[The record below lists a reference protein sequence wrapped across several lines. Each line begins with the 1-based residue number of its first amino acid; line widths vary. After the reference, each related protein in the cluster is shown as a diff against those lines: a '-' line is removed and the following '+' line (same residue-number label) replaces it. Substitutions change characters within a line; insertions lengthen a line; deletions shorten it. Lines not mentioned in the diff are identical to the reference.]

1 MTETNK
7 QQLPETVC
15 LAASILFQL
24 RAEKV
29 ELMDLRGIK
38 DVTDYFLVGTC
49 ESEAQ
54 MQAILNE
61 LTKEFKAKKLSSLGV
76 EYKSGVRW
84 AIFDAGLDLMVH
96 LFEETKREEISL
108 ERLYSDGT
116 ITLLNESD
124 FVNSISSD
132 MADSDEL
139 I

>member
-7 QQLPETVC
+7 QQLPKTVC

-61 LTKEFKAKKLSSLGV
+61 LTKEFKAKKFSSLGV

>member
-1 MTETNK
+1 MIK
-7 QQLPETVC
+7 QNEPNTVIS

-24 RAEKV
+24 RAENV
-29 ELMDLRGIK
+29 ELYDLRGIK
-38 DVTDYFLVGTC
+38 DVTDYFLVATC

-61 LTKEFKAKKLSSLGV
+61 LTKEFKANHFKALGI

-108 ERLYSDGT
+108 NRLYSDAK
-116 ITLLNESD
+116 IEVLEKAAYLKNESKEEAND
-124 FVNSISSD
+124 N
-132 MADSDEL
+132 EL

>member
-7 QQLPETVC
+7 QQLPEIVC

-61 LTKEFKAKKLSSLGV
+61 LTKEFKAKKFSSLGV

>member
-1 MTETNK
+1 MNNIQIQE
-7 QQLPETVC
+7 LPQSVR
-15 LAASILFQL
+15 LAATILFQL

-38 DVTDYFLVGTC
+38 DAADFFLIATC

-61 LTKEFKAKKLSSLGV
+61 LTKEFKVQKINTLGV

-84 AIFDAGLDLMVH
+84 AVFDAGLDLMVH
-96 LFEETKREEISL
+96 LFEETKREEVSFA
-108 ERLYSDGT
+108 RLYSDAQAVE
-116 ITLLNESD
+116 LSEKD
-124 FVNSISSD
+124 FEKEQSTGAV
-132 MADSDEL
+132 SDEL

>member
-7 QQLPETVC
+7 EQLPEVVN
-15 LAASILFQL
+15 LAASILFQC
-24 RAEKV
+24 RAEQV

-49 ESEAQ
+49 DSEAQ

-61 LTKEFKAKKLSSLGV
+61 LTKEFKARKISSLGV

-108 ERLYSDGT
+108 GRLYSDGK
-116 ITLLNESD
+116 ITVLNEND
-124 FVNSISSD
+124 FVDSVSSD